1 MGAMGERSTMEMGG
15 IPRAARMTAS
25 CSASLR
31 DWAL

>member
-1 MGAMGERSTMEMGG
+1 MGAMGERSAMEMGG
-15 IPRAARMTAS
+15 ISCAARMTAS